1 MNKKAFRSDL
11 LLLLT
16 AFLWGF
22 GFVAQ
27 RSGMRYVGPFT
38 FNGVRFLLGSLSL
51 APILFFRKR
60 NGRVEDHANTAG
72 AYIRSCLIAGTI
84 LFFAVTIQ
92 QIGVMFTTAGNAG
105 FITGLYVALVPIL
118 GAFLGRKTGVF
129 TWIGAFLTVPGMYLI
144 SAASLDSVNIGDVIT
159 LASVFFWA
167 VHVLLIDRLVRRND
181 PLRLSIG
188 QFTVCGVLCLIFTFA
203 LEPRLNGIMAR
214 MLPDLLE
221 KEAFTWKILPVLI
234 ANIGSAAARAD
245 MRSLSNILIPILYGG
260 LLSVGVA
267 YTLQVVAQKNAPPA
281 HATIILC
288 LEGSFAALGGILI
301 LHEQLRRWT
310 LPGFALMLA
319 GMLVSQWEVI
329 REKRGGAF

>member
-51 APILFFRKR
+51 APVLFIRRR
-60 NGRVEDHANTAG
+60 NGFEDHANTAG
-72 AYIRSCLIAGTI
+72 ASVRSYLVAGTV
-84 LFFAVTIQ
+84 LFFAVMIQ
-92 QIGVMFTTAGNAG
+92 QIGVMFTTAGKAG

-118 GAFLGRKTGVF
+118 GVFLGRKTGVF
-129 TWIGAFLTVPGMYLI
+129 TWIGALLTLPGMYLI
-144 SAASLDSVNIGDVIT
+144 SEASLDSVNIGDVIILT
-159 LASVFFWA
+159 SVFFWA
-167 VHVLLIDRLVRRND
+167 VHVLLIDNFVRRND
-181 PLRLSIG
+181 PVRLSVG
-188 QFTVCGVLCLIFTFA
+188 QFTVCGFLCLIFTFT
-203 LEPRLNGIMAR
+203 LEPRLNGIMAW
-214 MLPDLLE
+214 LAPGLLE
-221 KEAFTWKILPVLI
+221 KEPLTWKILPVLI
-234 ANIGSAAARAD
+234 ADIKIAAAQGD
-245 MRSLSNILIPILYGG
+245 MPSLLNILIPILYGG

-267 YTLQVVAQKNAPPA
+267 YTLQVVAQKDAPPA

-310 LPGFALMLA
+310 LPGFAFMLA

-329 REKRGGAF
+329 RMKRGR